1 MVSEYVNTKNYS
13 SVDKVKEIARMVG
26 WDGTKDEMSRK
37 FLSDLKILTTNYNDM
52 PFKAMKTVVD
62 DFIRDDKHKVLF
74 LHIREPEEIERVR
87 KLFNAKTV
95 LILRDSVKHIK
106 TNVADA
112 NVFEYKYNFTVENHG
127 TMEELRSKA
136 HNFLITVGVL

>member
-1 MVSEYVNTKNYS
+1 
-13 SVDKVKEIARMVG
+13 MVG

-52 PFKAMKTVVD
+52 PFKAMKTVAD

-74 LHIREPEEIERVR
+74 LHIREPEEIERAR

>member
-1 MVSEYVNTKNYS
+1 
-13 SVDKVKEIARMVG
+13 MVG